1 MWDVTYVAFGST
13 TLYQLHCNTS
23 ALERIEHAC
32 LDLWQM
38 FYGLS
43 VQSVT
48 FVHNLFVYAG
58 DVISFFVMEFTSK
71 LTSEIIN
78 IFRRKLENWCWQGD
92 KFSVLEISRNRLP
105 QIIWFSTCK
114 SHIGRQCYLQIQSL
128 KQLFYPRNRRAICGR
143 SHPHQVL
150 CKYWNL

>member
-1 MWDVTYVAFGST
+1 
-13 TLYQLHCNTS
+13 
-23 ALERIEHAC
+23 
-32 LDLWQM
+32 M

-78 IFRRKLENWCWQGD
+78 IFRRKLEN
-92 KFSVLEISRNRLP
+92 
-105 QIIWFSTCK
+105 
-114 SHIGRQCYLQIQSL
+114 
-128 KQLFYPRNRRAICGR
+128 
-143 SHPHQVL
+143 
-150 CKYWNL
+150 